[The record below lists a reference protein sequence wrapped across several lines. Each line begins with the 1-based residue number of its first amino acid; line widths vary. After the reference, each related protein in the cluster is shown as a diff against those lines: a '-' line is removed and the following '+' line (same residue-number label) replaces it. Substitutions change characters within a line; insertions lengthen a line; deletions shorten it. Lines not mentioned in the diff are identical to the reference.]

1 MLYANEIA
9 IRSERRRR
17 ECCGDAS
24 VGSDER
30 KQRSW
35 DINDKKNKKKK
46 EEEAEKNNKRNRP
59 FVQRAQLHPRA
70 VLVTV

>member
-1 MLYANEIA
+1 MLYASEIA

-30 KQRSW
+30 KQKSW

-46 EEEAEKNNKRNRP
+46 KK
-59 FVQRAQLHPRA
+59 QRKIIKETGPSSKGRKLHPRA

>member
-9 IRSERRRR
+9 VRSERRWR
-17 ECCGDAS
+17 ERCGDAS

-30 KQRSW
+30 KQKSW

-46 EEEAEKNNKRNRP
+46 KQRKIIKETGPSSKGRN
-59 FVQRAQLHPRA
+59 FIHGLC
-70 VLVTV
+70 

>member
-9 IRSERRRR
+9 IRSERRWR

-30 KQRSW
+30 KQKSW
-35 DINDKKNKKKK
+35 DINDKKNKKKRRSR
-46 EEEAEKNNKRNRP
+46 EK
-59 FVQRAQLHPRA
+59 
-70 VLVTV
+70 

>member
-9 IRSERRRR
+9 VRSERRWR
-17 ECCGDAS
+17 ERCGDAS

-30 KQRSW
+30 KQKSW

-46 EEEAEKNNKRNRP
+46 EAEKNNKRNRP